1 MLDLMFALILYMMG
15 KSLDKTKVRNPTVRP
30 PIVEP
35 MIIGEPSRSR
45 TYLKEGESWEDLV

>member
-1 MLDLMFALILYMMG
+1 MLDLALALILYMMG
-15 KSLDKTKVRNPTVRP
+15 KSLDKTKVNPTADP